1 MEDLALNLK
10 CECVLLNLSRERN
23 MFQKKR
29 NSMYKSRFKKNDG
42 VCLNIYV
49 QKPGNRGS

>member
-29 NSMYKSRFKKNDG
+29 NSSTKADSRKTME
-42 VCLNIYV
+42 YV
-49 QKPGNRGS
+49 